1 MKIETITTENKLND
15 SSILSDGHYNIQ
27 KHGHSFIYEDKL
39 YTYHS
44 SGLARCVYVSDC
56 GEFVIKV
63 PIGPRYEYDEEELKE
78 HLTNNFRY
86 ADCTITHNL
95 GEAKAY
101 EECPEEFKTF
111 LAKTELLPNC
121 WVKQE
126 FVEVLKC
133 SFTGRHDLREI
144 GRRKDGSICVFDYD
158 PLLEDFIFTGFNFGR
173 LPKIISDIEVKL
185 PPRFIGEEKN

>member
-1 MKIETITTENKLND
+1 MEIITITTENKLNNQAV
-15 SSILSDGHYNIQ
+15 LSDGHYNII

-44 SGLARCVYVSDC
+44 SGLARTVYVSDC
-56 GEFVIKV
+56 RKFVIKV
-63 PIGPRYEYDEEELKE
+63 PIGSYFEDEEELRE
-78 HLTNNFRY
+78 HLSNNFRY
-86 ADCTITHNL
+86 ADPSITHNV
-95 GEAKAY
+95 GEANAY
-101 EECPEEFKTF
+101 KDCPEEYKTY

-144 GRRKDGSICVFDYD
+144 GRREDGSFCIFDYD
-158 PLLEDFIFTGFNFGR
+158 PLLDDFVWDGR
-173 LPKIISDIEVKL
+173 CNWEQIKRLVNEIKDTINNINK
-185 PPRFIGEEKN
+185 